1 MCPPQIRG
9 PKNFEFFHKRVL
21 DMWLTHK
28 QLFAKHGAKPKEKKL
43 SLPFIDKPT
52 LCNGPFKPP
61 VTFFGE
67 PLYVQNL
74 IVNQNEQNY
83 ADLVMVLGIDDITQQ
98 NQILGQFLK

>member
-28 QLFAKHGAKPKEKKL
+28 QLFAKHGTKPKEKKL

-67 PLYVQNL
+67 PLYV
-74 IVNQNEQNY
+74 
-83 ADLVMVLGIDDITQQ
+83 
-98 NQILGQFLK
+98 